1 MNRNGEPYVPALR
14 FRWLT
19 AIYDPLVA
27 LTTRERTFKNRLLSQ
42 AATQPGMR
50 VLDLGCG
57 TGTLAVQLKQRTPAA
72 VIVGLDG
79 DPDVLAI
86 ARRKAIRRG
95 LAVEFQHGLS
105 YELPFSEGTFDRVL
119 SSLFFHH
126 LLPAQKRRT
135 LAEVFRVLCPGG
147 ELHVADWGRPSGW
160 MMRVLSYS
168 IQLLDG
174 FANTADHIEGRL
186 PQYYREAGFEAVEL
200 RSELPTPYGTMA
212 LYSARRPL
220 DP

>member
-1 MNRNGEPYVPALR
+1 
-14 FRWLT
+14 
-19 AIYDPLVA
+19 
-27 LTTRERTFKNRLLSQ
+27 
-42 AATQPGMR
+42 MR

-57 TGTLAVQLKQRTPAA
+57 TGTMAVWMKRRTPAA

-86 ARRKAIRRG
+86 ARRNATRMG
-95 LAVEFQHGLS
+95 LEIEFRHGLS
-105 YELPFSEGTFDRVL
+105 YELPFAEGAFDRVL

-135 LAEVFRVLCPGG
+135 LAEVFRILSPGG
-147 ELHVADWGRPSGW
+147 ELYVADWGRPSGW

-174 FANTADHIEGRL
+174 FANTADHVEGRL
-186 PQYYREAGFEAVEL
+186 PQYFREAGFEAVEL
-200 RSELPTPYGTMA
+200 RSQLATPYGTMA

-220 DP
+220 GP